1 MASPWQA
8 SVPTKGRKRSL
19 VEAVGIDTAGERRN
33 VNADGSRSEP
43 AGVNAPMGRRPIA
56 FAIRKIKARR
66 RGRLLIMVEAVG
78 IEPTSEEL
86 RSPVSPCAAG

>member
-1 MASPWQA
+1 MLWVTQFLSKPGFEE
-8 SVPTKGRKRSL
+8 KL
-19 VEAVGIDTAGERRN
+19 VEAVGIATAGQRRD

-43 AGVNAPMGRRPIA
+43 ACVNAPMGRRPIG
-56 FAIRKIKARR
+56 FAPRKTNARQV
-66 RGRLLIMVEAVG
+66 GGLSIMVEAVG